1 MNVAKCQVGITQL
14 EAKLPNAQLLNA
26 MAEKEQNSTRKG
38 LIQILSISGI
48 AIFAIVGVMVFSP
61 LATQFGEGG
70 ALRGELSAAEL
81 DSILSMQDYLAALH
95 WVDSCITE
103 NERDL
108 PRYAYFDRFLSEE
121 ERYDVS
127 LRRSE
132 LYDLQWTRINILKQ
146 MGEKEALVKDL
157 EDYCGIIGYNQEQAK
172 EMLNQMKGE

>member
-1 MNVAKCQVGITQL
+1 MAK
-14 EAKLPNAQLLNA
+14 
-26 MAEKEQNSTRKG
+26 KEQNGTRKG

-48 AIFAIVGVMVFSP
+48 ASFTIVMVMVFSP

-70 ALRGELSAAEL
+70 ALRGESSTAEL
-81 DSILSMQDYLAALH
+81 DSILSLQDYSAALH

-132 LYDLQWTRINILKQ
+132 LYDLRWTRISILKQ
-146 MGEKEALVKDL
+146 MDDKAALKEAL
-157 EDYCGIIGYNQEQAK
+157 EDYCGIIGYNQDQAK
-172 EMLNQMKGE
+172 EMLNQIKGE

>member
-1 MNVAKCQVGITQL
+1 
-14 EAKLPNAQLLNA
+14 
-26 MAEKEQNSTRKG
+26 MAEKEQTSRWKDLRRMMYVSGG
-38 LIQILSISGI
+38 LVVT
-48 AIFAIVGVMVFSP
+48 IVGVMVFSP
-61 LATQFGEGG
+61 LAMQFGEGG
-70 ALRGELSAAEL
+70 ALRGESSTAEL
-81 DSILSMQDYLAALH
+81 DSILSLQDYSAALH
-95 WVDSCITE
+95 WVDSCITA

-132 LYDLQWTRINILKQ
+132 LYDLRWTRISILKQ
-146 MGEKEALVKDL
+146 MDDKAALKEAL